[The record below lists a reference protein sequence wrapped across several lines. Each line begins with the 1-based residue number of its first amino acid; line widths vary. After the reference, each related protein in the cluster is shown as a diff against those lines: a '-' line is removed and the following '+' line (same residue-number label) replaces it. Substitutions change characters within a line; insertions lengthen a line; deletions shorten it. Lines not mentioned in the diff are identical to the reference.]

1 MDFIFL
7 LEEGE
12 RIAFLHQLMQSLG
25 CAYICLW
32 SYLPQPCNYFVC
44 LDGLFIGDNNVAR
57 RLFEEYRHSLPI
69 ANDGRV
75 PGFAF
80 RNNLQHLELRFE
92 ELQILASNPV
102 QLQFYREA
110 GIKTAILMGC
120 RAGEVE
126 VGMSTNPQVNMEM
139 EMMRVLSQEPASK
152 PTTSSSTSLRS
163 LSMESPTATE
173 YTSLLFNV
181 PIPSTSYNAPSD
193 DLPSISGHVT
203 QAAAA
208 GVDPALSL
216 IGTDNQFPFL
226 SMRQTEEDDAMAR
239 AYLAVISSTSS
250 SSQARDSF
258 ASNFQNP
265 SAFRIYRR
273 RSSSLSSEN
282 LSRNNVPAAVPPPI
296 IRRRQGNM
304 FRKCVAF
311 FRNLDLLRR
320 RGLIQGGGTSA
331 APPSTTQ
338 VHHVISERRRREKLN
353 ESFQQLRSLIPPGSK
368 KDKASVLS
376 NTTEYL
382 ASLKAQVE
390 ELTKKNQ
397 ILEAQ
402 LPPPP
407 PQKAPAAVKEE
418 VGASSAAAAEGRVDV
433 SITNVEESTSEEAN
447 RRFVDLRV
455 LVRGE
460 ISMSDLVIRLLE
472 FLKGVE
478 NVGLISVQANTT
490 TVQSASLNRIILR
503 LTIHEGDEWDESAF
517 QEAVKRVVGDVA
529 Q

>member
-1 MDFIFL
+1 MDMDFIFL

-25 CAYICLW
+25 CTYICLW

-69 ANDGRV
+69 AIDGRV
-75 PGFAF
+75 PGYAF
-80 RNNLQHLELRFE
+80 RNNLPHLELRFE
-92 ELQILASNPV
+92 ELQTLASN
-102 QLQFYREA
+102 REA
-110 GIKTAILMGC
+110 GIKTVILMGC

-126 VGMSTNPQVNMEM
+126 VGMSTNPQM
-139 EMMRVLSQEPASK
+139 EMMRVLSHEPPSK

-163 LSMESPTATE
+163 LSMESPTE

-181 PIPSTSYNAPSD
+181 PAIPSTSYNAPSD
-193 DLPSISGHVT
+193 DQPT
-203 QAAAA
+203 QATA
-208 GVDPALSL
+208 GSL
-216 IGTDNQFPFL
+216 IRT
-226 SMRQTEEDDAMAR
+226 AR
-239 AYLAVISSTSS
+239 H
-250 SSQARDSF
+250 SF

-265 SAFRIYRR
+265 TAFRTYR
-273 RSSSLSSEN
+273 RSSSSSSEN
-282 LSRNNVPAAVPPPI
+282 LSRNNNVPAPLPI
-296 IRRRQGNM
+296 IRRLQGNM

-311 FRNLDLLRR
+311 FRNLDLLSR
-320 RGLIQGGGTSA
+320 RGLIHGPSA

-353 ESFQQLRSLIPPGSK
+353 ESFQQLRSLLPPGSK

-382 ASLKAQVE
+382 ASLKARVE

-402 LPPPP
+402 VPPPR
-407 PQKAPAAVKEE
+407 PQKAPAAKEE
-418 VGASSAAAAEGRVDV
+418 VAAAAAEEKVDV

-447 RRFVDLRV
+447 CRFVDLRV

-460 ISMSDLVIRLLE
+460 ISMSDFVIRLLQ

-478 NVGLISVQANTT
+478 NVGLISVEANTT
-490 TVQSASLNRIILR
+490 T
-503 LTIHEGDEWDESAF
+503 GDEWDESAF

>member
-1 MDFIFL
+1 MDMDFIFL

-25 CAYICLW
+25 CTYICLW
-32 SYLPQPCNYFVC
+32 SYVPQPCNYFVC

-69 ANDGRV
+69 AIDGRV
-75 PGFAF
+75 PGYAF
-80 RNNLQHLELRFE
+80 RNNLPHLELRFE
-92 ELQILASNPV
+92 DLQTHASNPV

-110 GIKTAILMGC
+110 GIKTVILMGC

-139 EMMRVLSQEPASK
+139 EMMRVLSHEAASK

-163 LSMESPTATE
+163 LSMESPTE

-181 PIPSTSYNAPSD
+181 PAIPSTSYNAPSD
-193 DLPSISGHVT
+193 DQPP
-203 QAAAA
+203 QAAA
-208 GVDPALSL
+208 GSL
-216 IGTDNQFPFL
+216 IRTGQFPFL
-226 SMRQTEEDDAMAR
+226 SMRHTQEDDAMAR
-239 AYLAVISSTSS
+239 AYLAVISSRSSS
-250 SSQARDSF
+250 SSQARDNF

-265 SAFRIYRR
+265 TAFRTYR
-273 RSSSLSSEN
+273 RSSSSSSEN
-282 LSRNNVPAAVPPPI
+282 LSRNNNVPAPLPI
-296 IRRRQGNM
+296 IRRLQGNM

-311 FRNLDLLRR
+311 FRNLDLLSR
-320 RGLIQGGGTSA
+320 RGLIHGPSA

-353 ESFQQLRSLIPPGSK
+353 ESFQQLRSLLPPGSK

-382 ASLKAQVE
+382 ASLKARVE

-397 ILEAQ
+397 ILEGQ
-402 LPPPP
+402 VPPPP
-407 PQKAPAAVKEE
+407 PQKAPAAKEE
-418 VGASSAAAAEGRVDV
+418 VGASSSAGAAEERVDV

-447 RRFVDLRV
+447 CRFVDLRV
-455 LVRGE
+455 LVKGE
-460 ISMSDLVIRLLE
+460 ISMSDFVIRLLE

-478 NVGLISVQANTT
+478 NVGLISVEANTT
-490 TVQSASLNRIILR
+490 TVQSISVNRMILR
-503 LTIHEGDEWDESAF
+503 LTIPEGDEWDESAF